1 MKAKM
6 RAKTKALL
14 RSVNGYYVCVAAL
27 LVGAVGALA
36 QQSTPPAEGG
46 PSSHRAPATSL
57 QLLLDEAER
66 NNPEILAAG
75 HGWKA
80 AKTAVPAAS
89 ALPDTGLSVQSF
101 SVGSPRPGAGF
112 DHSDFAYIGFGAS
125 QEFPYPGKRALRG
138 QVAEREADAAREQ
151 ADAVRRQ
158 ITGRLKAAYFQLAY
172 LQQMLGVLE
181 RNDQA
186 LSDVEKIAESR
197 YRVGQG
203 NQQDV
208 LKAQLQH
215 TRILEQTMMHHRD
228 EGQLQA
234 ELKQL
239 LGRPQPSPDVVA
251 EPISVRA
258 LTLTATDL
266 QAAVE
271 QHNPDVLA
279 RAAMLN
285 KADTQI
291 NLAKKEFLPD
301 FNVQYM
307 FERTGSSFPAYY
319 VATFGINLP
328 NRGRRKAELAKA
340 NEQREQ
346 ANADLAAETQRQM
359 AEVQS
364 QYIVATTSAEQL
376 KIYKEG
382 LLPQS
387 DATFRSAL
395 AAYQSNRQDF
405 ETLLS
410 SFLDLLNLDLDY
422 QRELATHEAALAR
435 IETLTGV
442 TLP

>member
-1 MKAKM
+1 MKA
-6 RAKTKALL
+6 RF
-14 RSVNGYYVCVAAL
+14 SYVNTTAVCAVVL
-27 LVGAVGALA
+27 LVGAAVAFA
-36 QQSTPPAEGG
+36 QQIPSPVAGQQTPVHA
-46 PSSHRAPATSL
+46 SALSL
-57 QLLLDEAER
+57 KLLLDEAEH
-66 NNPEILAAG
+66 NNPEILAAH

-80 AKTAVPAAS
+80 TASLARAAS
-89 ALPDTGLSVQSF
+89 ALPDTQLSVQSL
-101 SVGSPRPGAGF
+101 SVGSPRPGAGLS
-112 DHSDFAYIGFGAS
+112 HSDFAYIGFGAS
-125 QEFPYPGKRALRG
+125 QEIPYPGKRELRG
-138 QVAEREADAAREQ
+138 LVAQREADSASEQ
-151 ADAVRRQ
+151 ADAVRRRVADQ
-158 ITGRLKAAYFQLAY
+158 LKTAYFQLAY

-186 LSDVEKIAESR
+186 LNDIEKIAESR

-208 LKAQLQH
+208 LKAQLQR
-215 TRILEQTMMHHRD
+215 TRILQEVMMHHRD
-228 EGQLQA
+228 EGQLQTQ
-234 ELKQL
+234 LKQV
-239 LGRPQPSPDVVA
+239 LGRPQDSPDIIA
-251 EPISVRA
+251 EPLIARA
-258 LTLTATDL
+258 LTYTAADL
-266 QAAVE
+266 RAALQE
-271 QHNPDVLA
+271 HNPDMRA

-285 KADTQI
+285 KAETQI
-291 NLAKKEFLPD
+291 SLAKKEFLPD

-328 NRGRRKAELAKA
+328 NRGRRKAELAQA

-346 ANADLAAETQRQM
+346 AYQELAAEAQRQM

-364 QYIVATTSAEQL
+364 QYVAATTSAEQL
-376 KIYKEG
+376 KIYEDG

-410 SFLDLLNLDLDY
+410 AFLDLLNLNLDY
-422 QRELATHEAALAR
+422 QRELATHESALAR